1 MPVKEHQIHMQPYPV
16 MSHTLLYGF
25 MTLKLKTKTT
35 INSEEKKTFSLNIIT
50 SLTILHISHLAGDIL
65 MSLLLLNVVY
75 MHVLVTFPIKIK
87 TLASCKITVRL
98 IEMNFSC
105 FLVETQRNKQTC
117 LE

>member
-16 MSHTLLYGF
+16 MSHTLLYDF

-75 MHVLVTFPIKIK
+75 MH
-87 TLASCKITVRL
+87 AC
-98 IEMNFSC
+98 
-105 FLVETQRNKQTC
+105 TC
-117 LE
+117 DISDQNQNVGLMQNNGEID